1 MTAMEQQ
8 GVILKGIGG
17 FYYVETALGVFECKA
32 KGKFRKERLTPLA
45 GDHVT
50 VTLREGQENTIDSI
64 APRKNAL
71 GRPPVANVDQL
82 LIVVS
87 SAKPVPNPFVIDK
100 LTAIA
105 EHKHIQP
112 VLVFSKN
119 DLAPAEEWM
128 KIYRTTGYPVL
139 LNTELDEIK
148 ALLKGKCSALTGNTG
163 AGKSTLLNAL
173 CPELELPTGEI
184 SEKLGR
190 GRHTTRH
197 AELFHVAEGLVIDT
211 AGFSSIDSLKSETPL
226 AEELETLFPEFA
238 PFLGQCKFTTC
249 AHTGE
254 KGCRICEAVR
264 DGVISESRHQSYL
277 QLLQE
282 AKDQKPW

>member
-1 MTAMEQQ
+1 MMERTQQ

-50 VTLREGQENTIDSI
+50 VTIRDGQENTIDFI
-64 APRKNAL
+64 EPRKNAL

-82 LIVVS
+82 LIVIS
-87 SAKPVPNPFVIDK
+87 AAKPAPNLFVIDK

-105 EHKHIQP
+105 ELKHIQP
-112 VLVFSKN
+112 LLVFSKS
-119 DLAPAEEWM
+119 DLAPVEELIN
-128 KIYRTTGYPVL
+128 IYRTTGYPVL

-148 ALLKGKCSALTGNTG
+148 AVLKGKCTALTGNTG

-173 CPELELPTGEI
+173 CPELSLPTGEI

-197 AELFHVAEGLVIDT
+197 AELFHVGDGLVIDT
-211 AGFSSIDSLKSETPL
+211 AGFSSIDSLKGETPEL
-226 AEELETLFPEFA
+226 ETLETLFPEFA
-238 PFLGQCKFTTC
+238 PFLGLCKFSTC

-254 KGCRICEAVR
+254 KGCRVCQAVAE
-264 DGVISESRHQSYL
+264 GEISESRHQSYL
-277 QLLQE
+277 QLRQE
-282 AKDQKPW
+282 AKEQKPW

>member
-1 MTAMEQQ
+1 MEQQ

-17 FYYVETALGVFECKA
+17 FYYVETALGVFECRA

-87 SAKPVPNPFVIDK
+87 AAKPVPNPFVIDK

-105 EHKHIQP
+105 ERKHIHP
-112 VLVFSKN
+112 VLIFSKS
-119 DLAPAEEWM
+119 DLASVETWVN
-128 KIYRTTGYPVL
+128 IYRTTGYPVL
-139 LNTELDEIK
+139 LNTNLDEIR
-148 ALLKGKCSALTGNTG
+148 AILKDKCSALTGNTG

-197 AELFHVAEGLVIDT
+197 AELFHVADGLVIDT
-211 AGFSSIDSLKSETPL
+211 AGFSSLDSLKEETP
-226 AEELETLFPEFA
+226 APEELETLFPEFE
-238 PFLGQCKFTTC
+238 PFLGQCRFTTC

-254 KGCRICEAVR
+254 KGCRVCEAVKA
-264 DGVISESRHQSYL
+264 GEISESRYQSYL
-277 QLLQE
+277 QLRQE
-282 AKDQKPW
+282 AKDRLPW

>member
-1 MTAMEQQ
+1 MTAQQQ
-8 GVILKGIGG
+8 GTILKGIGG

-45 GDHVT
+45 GDHVRIT
-50 VTLREGQENTIDSI
+50 AREGQENTIDEI
-64 APRKNAL
+64 LPRKNAL

-87 SAKPVPNPFVIDK
+87 ATQPVPNPFLIDK
-100 LTAIA
+100 MTAVA
-105 EHKHIQP
+105 EEKHILP
-112 VLVFSKN
+112 VLVFSKS
-119 DLAPAEEWM
+119 DLAAVDDLQA
-128 KIYRTTGYPVL
+128 IYRTTGYPVFL
-139 LNTELDEIK
+139 STDLDGIR
-148 ALLKGKCSALTGNTG
+148 AQLKDKCTALTGNTG

-173 CPELELPTGEI
+173 CPALALPTGEI

-197 AELFHVAEGLVIDT
+197 AELFHVAGGLAIDT
-211 AGFSSIDSLKSETPL
+211 AGFSSIDSLKSETPP
-226 AEELETLFPEFA
+226 AEELETLFPEFL
-238 PFLGQCKFTTC
+238 PFLGTCKFSTC

-254 KGCRICEAVR
+254 KGCRVCEAVQQ
-264 DGVISESRHQSYL
+264 GIISESRHRSYV

-282 AKDQKPW
+282 AKEQKPW

>member
-105 EHKHIQP
+105 EQKHIQP

-226 AEELETLFPEFA
+226 VEELETLFPEFA

>member
-1 MTAMEQQ
+1 MMDRTEQ

-50 VTLREGQENTIDSI
+50 VTIREGQENTIDAI

-82 LIVVS
+82 LIVI
-87 SAKPVPNPFVIDK
+87 SATKPAPNPFVIDK

-105 EHKHIQP
+105 ELKHIHP
-112 VLVFSKN
+112 VLVFSKS
-119 DLAPAEEWM
+119 DLAPVEELI

-148 ALLKGKCSALTGNTG
+148 AVLKGKCTALTGTTG

-173 CPELELPTGEI
+173 CPELSLPTGEI

-197 AELFHVAEGLVIDT
+197 AELFHVGDGLVIDT
-211 AGFSSIDSLKSETPL
+211 AGFSSIDSLKGETPEL
-226 AEELETLFPEFA
+226 ETLETLFPEFA
-238 PFLGQCKFTTC
+238 PFLGQCKFSTC

-254 KGCRICEAVR
+254 KGCRVCQAVAE
-264 DGVISESRHQSYL
+264 GVISESRHQSYM
-277 QLLQE
+277 LLRQE
-282 AKDQKPW
+282 AKEQKPW

>member
-1 MTAMEQQ
+1 MSNMEQQ

-45 GDHVT
+45 GDHVL
-50 VTLREGQENTIDSI
+50 VTLRDNQENTIDEI
-64 APRKNAL
+64 LPRKNAL

-87 SAKPVPNPFVIDK
+87 AAKPAPNPFVIDK
-100 LTAIA
+100 LTVVA
-105 EHKHIQP
+105 EEKHILP
-112 VLVFSKN
+112 VLIFSKS
-119 DLAPAEEWM
+119 DLASVE
-128 KIYRTTGYPVL
+128 KLYQIYETTGYPVM
-139 LNTELDEIK
+139 LNTELSRIT
-148 ALLKGKCSALTGNTG
+148 AQLNGKCSALTGNTG

-173 CPELELPTGEI
+173 CPSLSLPTGEI

-197 AELFHVAEGLVIDT
+197 AELFHVGGGLVIDT
-211 AGFSSIDSLKSETPL
+211 AGFSSIDSLKSETPPL
-226 AEELETLFPEFA
+226 EALETLFPEFE
-238 PFLGQCKFTTC
+238 PYLGQCKFTTC

-254 KGCRICEAVR
+254 KGCRICQAVA
-264 DGVISESRHQSYL
+264 DGTISESRHQSYL
-277 QLLQE
+277 QLRQE
-282 AKDQKPW
+282 ALEQKPW

>member
-1 MTAMEQQ
+1 MEQQ

-87 SAKPVPNPFVIDK
+87 SAKAVPNPFVIDK
-100 LTAIA
+100 STAIA
-105 EHKHIQP
+105 EQKHIQP

-148 ALLKGKCSALTGNTG
+148 AVLKGKCSALTGNTG